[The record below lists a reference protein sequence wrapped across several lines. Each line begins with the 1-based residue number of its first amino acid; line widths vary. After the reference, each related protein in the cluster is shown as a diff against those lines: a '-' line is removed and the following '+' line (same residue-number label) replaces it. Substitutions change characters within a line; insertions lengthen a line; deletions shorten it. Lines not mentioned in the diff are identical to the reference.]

1 MLFVKV
7 HWVFQSASNDSGTG
21 KQVTP
26 KQPKQLVVSAT
37 NDPQKRKQYIKEVYH
52 LKQKAVS
59 ALLKALC
66 FVAER
71 QDFHALVKTEK
82 NTEK

>member
-1 MLFVKV
+1 M
-7 HWVFQSASNDSGTG
+7 
-21 KQVTP
+21 TP

-37 NDPQKRKQYIKEVYH
+37 NDPQKRKQYIKEVYY

-59 ALLKALC
+59 ALLKALY

-71 QDFHALVKTEK
+71 QDFHALVKTEE